1 MYTHTYVSVVG
12 NGYSQNTMQIIV
24 TNSLSLSFF
33 LPLSLSLSPSLSF
46 FSPSLP
52 LSPSGSF

>member
-12 NGYSQNTMQIIV
+12 NGDSQNTMQIIV

-33 LPLSLSLSPSLSF
+33 LPLSLSLSL